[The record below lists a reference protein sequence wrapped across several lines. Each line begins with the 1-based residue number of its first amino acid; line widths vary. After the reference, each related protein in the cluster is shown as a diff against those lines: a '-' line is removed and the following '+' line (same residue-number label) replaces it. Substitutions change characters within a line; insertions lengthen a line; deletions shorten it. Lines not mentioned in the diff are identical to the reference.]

1 MDTPLAA
8 VVWLTLQVAAGGVV
22 LAMPV
27 ALACAICLSAPRRA
41 APWRV
46 ALDAAVHLPL
56 VLPPVVVGWGLLV
69 VFGAHGPLGGVLAR
83 LGLHLVF
90 TRAGAIL
97 ATAVMIL
104 PLITRAIRLSL
115 DGLDPGLVAAART
128 LGAGPLDAWISV
140 ALPQASPG
148 ILAGAVVGF
157 AAALGEF
164 GAVITFAANIP
175 GQTQTLPLAI
185 YTALQDPDGDD
196 AAARMALVAAGL
208 AVGLLLVSGRLE
220 AWLRRLVSG

>member
-1 MDTPLAA
+1 MDTPLAS
-8 VVWLTLQVAAGGVV
+8 VVWLTLQVAAGGVA
-22 LAMPV
+22 LALPF
-27 ALACAICLSAPRRA
+27 ALACAICLSGPRRV
-41 APWRV
+41 WRV
-46 ALDAAVHLPL
+46 GLDALVHLPL

-69 VFGAHGPLGGVLAR
+69 VFGTHGPLGAPLAR
-83 LGLHLVF
+83 IGLPLVF

-115 DGLDPGLVAAART
+115 DGLDPGLLAAART
-128 LGAGPLDAWISV
+128 LGAAPLDAWFCV
-140 ALPQASPG
+140 VLPLASPG
-148 ILAGAVVGF
+148 ILAGAVIGF

-185 YTALQDPDGDD
+185 YTALQDPEGD
-196 AAARMALVAAGL
+196 AVAARLALVAAAL
-208 AVGLLLVSGRLE
+208 AVGLLLVAGRLE
-220 AWLRRLVSG
+220 SWLRRRVNG